1 MATTEKER
9 EFLRKYADLCKEYD
23 MVLESESPSY
33 GLVLVNGDWAK
44 NCGQETAL
52 KAFNTEMNVVQNGL
66 VYPREYIVGHKV
78 VFRDTNEAG
87 LITGAYVKFGEGY
100 DFEAMMEDGTVRHFT
115 DNDNF
120 YTV

>member
-1 MATTEKER
+1 MSSDREK

-52 KAFNTEMNVVQNGL
+52 NAFNTEMNVVQNGL
-66 VYPREYIVGHKV
+66 VYPREYVVGHKV
-78 VFRDTNEAG
+78 VFRDTNEVG
-87 LITGAYVKFGEGY
+87 LITGAYVKFGDGY
-100 DFEAMMEDGTVRHFT
+100 DFEAMMEDGTVKHFT